1 MAQEQQ
7 EQELVQL
14 QIKNPGRNID
24 HVLAVSPAATVVELQ
39 RILQREYEGNPEPKS
54 QTVRGVAGAR
64 REGRGR
70 HGAAARRFR

>member
-1 MAQEQQ
+1 MAQEEQ
-7 EQELVQL
+7 EQVQL
-14 QIKNPGRNID
+14 LIKNPGRNVD
-24 HVLAVSPAATVVELQ
+24 FACAVPPHLTVAELQ